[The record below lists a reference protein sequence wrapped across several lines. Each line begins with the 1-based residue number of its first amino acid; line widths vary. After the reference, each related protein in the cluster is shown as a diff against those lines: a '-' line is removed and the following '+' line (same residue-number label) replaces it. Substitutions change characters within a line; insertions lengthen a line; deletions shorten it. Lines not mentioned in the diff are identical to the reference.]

1 MRRPFLFAGGMV
13 FEKHH
18 QPESAKTMKRTL
30 QIANIIALIVTV
42 VINYLSNT
50 GIFNNSTM
58 ASVSARYE
66 NFFTPSGYAFS
77 IWGLIYLLLTAFVI
91 YQARGISGKRQ
102 VPAVVERIGWLF
114 VLSCAA
120 NSAWVL
126 AWLYDFTGL
135 SVLIMLVLLS
145 SLWLII
151 VRTRMEMD
159 LIPIKKIA
167 LTWWPFAIYFGWIT
181 VALIANIA
189 AWFTKIGWNG
199 FGLSPVAW
207 TVIMICVAG
216 VVHLTLT
223 WKRNLRESS
232 MVGVWALVAIA
243 VANWGTTPVV
253 VDTALVVSSVILVSS
268 GIHAYRNRG
277 RHYLEEAR

>member
-1 MRRPFLFAGGMV
+1 
-13 FEKHH
+13 
-18 QPESAKTMKRTL
+18 MKRTL

-253 VDTALVVSSVILVSS
+253 VDTALVVSSIILVSS

>member
-1 MRRPFLFAGGMV
+1 
-13 FEKHH
+13 
-18 QPESAKTMKRTL
+18 MKRTL

-58 ASVSARYE
+58 ASVSARYQ

-77 IWGLIYLLLTAFVI
+77 IWGLIYLLLAAFVI
-91 YQARGISGKRQ
+91 YQARGISGKRE
-102 VPAVVERIGWLF
+102 VPAVVGKIGWLF
-114 VLSCAA
+114 VLSCVA

-135 SVLIMLVLLS
+135 SVLIMIILLT

-216 VVHLTLT
+216 AVHLVLT

-243 VANWGTTPVV
+243 VANWDSAPAVV
-253 VDTALVVSSVILVSS
+253 NAAIIVSAVILISS
-268 GIHAYRNRG
+268 GVHAYRNRG
-277 RHYLEEAR
+277 RHFLEEAR

>member
-1 MRRPFLFAGGMV
+1 
-13 FEKHH
+13 
-18 QPESAKTMKRTL
+18 MKRTL

-42 VINYLSNT
+42 VVNYLSNT

-58 ASVSARYE
+58 ASVSARYQ

-77 IWGLIYLLLTAFVI
+77 IWGLIYLLLAAFVI
-91 YQARGISGKRQ
+91 YQARGISGKRE
-102 VPAVVERIGWLF
+102 VPAVVENIGWLF
-114 VLSCAA
+114 VISCAA
-120 NSAWVL
+120 NSVWVL
-126 AWLYDFTGL
+126 AWLYDLTGL
-135 SVLIMLVLLS
+135 SVLIMIILLT
-145 SLWLII
+145 SLWMII

-159 LIPIKKIA
+159 LIPIKQIA
-167 LTWWPFAIYFGWIT
+167 LTWWPFAIYLGWIS

-189 AWFTKIGWNG
+189 AWFTKIGWDG

-207 TVIMICVAG
+207 TVIMICIAG
-216 VVHLTLT
+216 MVYVSLT

-232 MVGVWALVAIA
+232 MVGVWALTAVAA
-243 VANWGTTPVV
+243 ANWGTTPAVV
-253 VDTALVVSSVILVSS
+253 NAALIVSAIILVST